1 MIFILFIIILLSL
14 LFSNLIEKF
23 TTPTVTSEP
32 MVTSEPTVTYEPTV
46 TSDPDIID
54 CITDIEE
61 EEDNFLINYI
71 NDEFSDINYGIEF
84 DRIEQLYKFIFKN
97 KTNIKIG
104 FLFFEI
110 EELFIALFTF
120 NINDTDFKSHI
131 INIINKNIDKLKY
144 NIKIDYNIILPI
156 IFDSKNQIT
165 IYNIISKIINSPN
178 ATDLQNPIKIRLN
191 ILRNEPKKI
200 FYNKFKNIFYKILYN
215 ECYQYYK
222 DFS

>member
-32 MVTSEPTVTYEPTV
+32 MVTSKPNFTFEPTV

-97 KTNIKIG
+97 KTNIEIG

-120 NINDTDFKSHI
+120 NINDSDFKNNI
-131 INIINKNIDKLKY
+131 INIINSNIDKLKFK
-144 NIKIDYNIILPI
+144 IKIDYDIILPI
-156 IFDSKNQIT
+156 LFDSNNQIT
-165 IYNIISKIINSPN
+165 IYNIISKIKNSPN
-178 ATDLQNPIKIRLN
+178 AKDLQNPIKIRLN